1 MAVKVS
7 VLDGE
12 FALVG
17 EGEDLHLNL
26 LTPDGK
32 VRVRMGLDLVNL
44 NFTLERWL
52 DGAWKLLGALDLK

>member
-1 MAVKVS
+1 MVVKVS

-12 FALVG
+12 FTLVG

-26 LTPDGK
+26 LTPDDP
-32 VRVRMGLDLVNL
+32 VRVRIGLDLVNRH
-44 NFTLERWL
+44 FTMERWL